1 MRHISHTFEKVD
13 IGAPKVDI
21 QPTKVGIE
29 QLLKEKLP
37 TISTKTRIHIA
48 KLYATCK
55 TAPYFE
61 RTDVS
66 LVLGLKPAM
75 ASRLLKTML
84 AVQLLEPVTGKGK
97 GKCRVVQF

>member
-13 IGAPKVDI
+13 VGTPKVDI

-48 KLYATCK
+48 KLYSTYK
-55 TAPYFE
+55 TVLYFG

-66 LVLGLKPAM
+66 LVLGLKPVM

-84 AVQLLEPVTGKGK
+84 AVQLLEPVSRKGK
-97 GKCRVVQF
+97 GKYRFI

>member
-1 MRHISHTFEKVD
+1 MMHIGHTFEKVD

-21 QPTKVGIE
+21 QPKKVDIE

-48 KLYATCK
+48 KLYSIYK
-55 TAPYFE
+55 TVPYFG

-66 LVLGLKPAM
+66 LILGLKPAM

-97 GKCRVVQF
+97 GKYRFVQF